1 MDSTSTI
8 TRWIRLVRNSDEHAA
23 RKLWEQYAARLRTL
37 ARQWIRS
44 TGPWDEEDIVV
55 SAYQTLFQK
64 LQSGQFVNVD
74 SRDTFWALLTII
86 AARKAKDFGRRDRA
100 LKRGGIRT
108 ISLDNANEKELIS
121 TDSQSEMDF
130 LITEEC
136 LVLIDQLEDPDLKHV
151 ALLRLEGLSN
161 QEIAEQ
167 LKFSQRSVQRIVKLI
182 KEIWEKKANG

>member
-8 TRWIRLVRNSDEHAA
+8 TRWIRLVRNSDELAA
-23 RKLWEQYAARLRTL
+23 RKLWEQYAARLRKL

-108 ISLDNANEKELIS
+108 ISLDSANAGGLIS
-121 TDSQSEMDF
+121 TDSQSEMD
-130 LITEEC
+130 LLMSEEC
-136 LVLIDQLEDPDLKHV
+136 QVLIDQLGDPDLKHV

-161 QEIAEQ
+161 QEIATQ
-167 LKFSQRSVQRIVKLI
+167 LKLSQRSVQRIVKLI